1 MTNKNI
7 ISLDIISKINKI
19 SQDKEIEYLH
29 KFIKNIEDL
38 NYWNS
43 YSIYVYHLIQSSG
56 LIISSYGTS
65 EKNTTILWTGIGLNM
80 LASIIHIYEK
90 INNGKIKKLK
100 EEIKQIKNRTFE
112 SQQSLINIDD
122 NITPQNI
129 LENYTQIHNN
139 V

>member
-1 MTNKNI
+1 MTP

-43 YSIYVYHLIQSSG
+43 YSIYVYYLIQSSG

-80 LASIIHIYEK
+80 FASLIHIYEK

-112 SQQSLINIDD
+112 SQQTLINIED

-129 LENYTQIHNN
+129 LENYTQINNN